1 MIIRFNPVDISPEI
15 WEYIYKNTTLSN
27 RPFSEDQKEAAFDKS
42 LKKVTKAESLPSD
55 WKTYLKKVI
64 NSQFMEVLGGPRGQ
78 DFFALERDAGVV
90 SSDGEVLSFEE
101 RFSAQDVSAGATDEE
116 ILGEE
121 EKIQRK
127 LDRPTLEALTEM
139 RNEFIKS
146 PASPLSETE
155 RKVFEY
161 HTASIPFRVIAKKL
175 PAFLTYQEAYKR
187 CFKPVRSRRR
197 KRSYDNPSYLKRGE
211 ELYKEASELT
221 LQALGYKAVA
231 GTPHFGLIRQA
242 VRLYQEATRY
252 FLAACGQSTHSMKY
266 FQFTQKDVA
275 DLYFSAI
282 RKFNDTYEIPEDLRE
297 LRNPHDRY
305 FYS

>member
-1 MIIRFNPVDISPEI
+1 MIIRFNPVDLSPEI
-15 WEYIYKNTTLSN
+15 WEYIFKNTTASN
-27 RPFSEDQKEAAFDKS
+27 RPLSDIQKSEAFDLS
-42 LKKVTKAESLPSD
+42 LAKVMNAESLPSN
-55 WKTYLKKVI
+55 WKAYVSKVI
-64 NSQFMEVLGGPRGQ
+64 DSQFKQVLGGSRGQ
-78 DFFALERDAGVV
+78 DFFDLERDAGVV

-121 EKIQRK
+121 EKVQRK

-146 PASPLSETE
+146 PSSPLSETE

-187 CFKPVRSRRR
+187 CFKPVRPRRR

-211 ELYKEASELT
+211 ELYQEASELT

-252 FLAACGQSTHSMKY
+252 FLAACGQSTHSMQY
-266 FQFTQKDVA
+266 FRFTQKDVA

-282 RKFNDTYEIPEDLRE
+282 KKFNDTYEIPEDLGE
-297 LRNPHDRY
+297 LRNPHVPY